1 MKKFKE
7 FLNKESYDGGNF
19 VGLGGFSIGSLD
31 SFKPIASL
39 GPSDRPPN
47 MNARGD
53 KRGTTA
59 NMPNT
64 KLKRK
69 KSKTTDIEPV
79 EGTALYKHLEKKGLV
94 KKEDKEMEKFMDDL
108 ANNTP
113 NADMFDE
120 LHDEDSMNK
129 SDLETKSKE
138 LEEKII
144 ETRKK
149 FYKNLKKV

>member
-1 MKKFKE
+1 MKKFKDFIE
-7 FLNKESYDGGNF
+7 AYDGGNF

-31 SFKPIASL
+31 TYKPMASL

-47 MNARGD
+47 MHPSGD

-59 NMPNT
+59 TMPNT

-69 KSKTTDIEPV
+69 KRRTTDIEPGL

-94 KKEDKEMEKFMDDL
+94 KKEDKEMDKFMDDL
-108 ANNTP
+108 KNNTP
-113 NADMFDE
+113 NEDMFSDIE
-120 LHDEDSMNK
+120 EDDSMNK
-129 SDLETKSKE
+129 SDLKTQTKE
-138 LEEKII
+138 LEEKIV